1 MSSSAARLRELISQ
15 DRLLIAPGAPNA
27 LTAILIEEAGF
38 PVVYV
43 SGAGVSNTQLGAADV
58 GLVTLRELTDQV
70 GYITEAVDVPVI
82 ADADTGFGNALNV
95 ARTVRELE
103 KAGAAGLHIE
113 DQVTPKRCGHFEG
126 KQIVSEAEMANKVR
140 AAVDARRDEE
150 FVIIARTDARAVTGL
165 DDAIQRALA
174 YRDAGADMI
183 FVEAPRTTE
192 ELETVAERVP
202 GPLVANMVE
211 GGKTPPQTADALEG
225 MGYRLVLYANLAMR
239 SAVFAMQHALSHLA
253 RHGDSEGVEDRIITM
268 QERNRITNL
277 GRYRKMEERYL
288 SET

>member
-1 MSSSAARLRELISQ
+1 MSGAARLRALISE

-58 GLVTLRELTDQV
+58 GLVSLRELVDQIR
-70 GYITEAVDVPVI
+70 YITAAVGVPVV

-95 ARTVRELE
+95 MRTVQELE
-103 KAGAAGLHIE
+103 RAGAAGLHLE

-126 KQIVSEAEMANKVR
+126 KQIVSKTEMVNKVR
-140 AAVDARRDEE
+140 AALEARRNED
-150 FVIIARTDARAVTGL
+150 FVIIARTDARAVTSL
-165 DDAIQRALA
+165 EDAIDRALA
-174 YRDAGADMI
+174 YWEAGADMI
-183 FVEAPRTTE
+183 FVEAPRSTE
-192 ELETVAERVP
+192 ELETIAREVP

-211 GGKTPPQTADALEG
+211 GGKTPPQPAEDLEK
-225 MGYRLVLYANLAMR
+225 MGYRMVIYANLAMR
-239 SAVFAMQHALSHLA
+239 AAVFSMQQALAHLA
-253 RHGDSEGVEDRIITM
+253 HNGDSAGVSDRIITM
-268 QERNRITNL
+268 EERNRITNL
-277 GRYRKMEERYL
+277 AHYRKTEERYL

>member
-1 MSSSAARLRELISQ
+1 MSAAARLRALISE

-58 GLVTLRELTDQV
+58 GLVSLRELVDQIR
-70 GYITEAVDVPVI
+70 YITAAVDVPVV

-95 ARTVRELE
+95 MRTVQELE
-103 KAGAAGLHIE
+103 RAGAAGLHLE

-126 KQIVSEAEMANKVR
+126 KQIVSKTEMVNKVR
-140 AAVDARRDEE
+140 AALEARQDED
-150 FVIIARTDARAVTGL
+150 FVIIARTDARAVTSL
-165 DDAIQRALA
+165 EDAIERALA
-174 YRDAGADMI
+174 YREAGADMI
-183 FVEAPRTTE
+183 FVEAPRSTE
-192 ELETVAERVP
+192 ELETVAREVP

-211 GGKTPPQTADALEG
+211 GGKTPPQPAEALEE
-225 MGYRLVLYANLAMR
+225 MGYRMVIYANLAMR
-239 SAVFAMQHALSHLA
+239 AAVLSMQQVLAHLA
-253 RHGDSEGVEDRIITM
+253 HNGDSAGVADRIITM
-268 QERNRITNL
+268 EERNRITNL
-277 GRYRKMEERYL
+277 AHYRKTEERYL